1 MRKAMAA
8 LAVGALAAALL
19 VAGAPGQGGA
29 AGGRNVSILHHQFDP
44 RELTVNVG
52 DEVTW
57 THRDGEQVHSVT
69 ADDGSFDSNPDCS
82 AGNPKACMS
91 DHDTFKHTFGAEGR
105 FPYFSKTWG
114 GPSGQGTSGV
124 IIVVTPPPKAPKN
137 GSPGGTTTST
147 TAAPGAAPAPAT
159 STTATAPASKKS
171 SCRAQVGARTC
182 R

>member
-1 MRKAMAA
+1 S
-8 LAVGALAAALL
+8 
-19 VAGAPGQGGA
+19 
-29 AGGRNVSILHHQFDP
+29 VSIQHHQFDP

-105 FPYFSKTWG
+105 YPYFSKTAG
-114 GPSGQGTSGV
+114 GPWPSSAASPSPGPRSARSASGRPGPPSPGPVCGRRRPSGRRRCSRPSTSPTSPASASGRAS
-124 IIVVTPPPKAPKN
+124 TPP
-137 GSPGGTTTST
+137 
-147 TAAPGAAPAPAT
+147 
-159 STTATAPASKKS
+159 
-171 SCRAQVGARTC
+171 ARTASPSTC
-182 R
+182 GPRASPPG

>member
-1 MRKAMAA
+1 MRKVMTG
-8 LAVGALAAALL
+8 LACGALAAGML
-19 VAGAPGQGGA
+19 VVAASSEGGA
-29 AGGRNVSILHHQFDP
+29 AGGRNVSIQHHQFDP

-105 FPYFSKTWG
+105 YPYFSKPLG
-114 GPSGQGTSGV
+114 APGGQGASGV
-124 IIVVTPPPKAPKN
+124 VVVVTPPPAPPKK
-137 GSPGGTTTST
+137 GAPGGAASTTT
-147 TAAPGAAPAPAT
+147 
-159 STTATAPASKKS
+159 
-171 SCRAQVGARTC
+171 
-182 R
+182 

>member
-1 MRKAMAA
+1 MHKIVAG
-8 LAVGALAAALL
+8 LACGALAAGAMVLS
-19 VAGAPGQGGA
+19 APGRSGA
-29 AGGRNVSILHHQFDP
+29 AGGGGRSVSIQHHQFDP

-105 FPYFSKTWG
+105 YPYFSKPWG
-114 GPSGQGTSGV
+114 AAGGQGASGV
-124 IIVVTPPPKAPKN
+124 IVVVTPPPVPPKKGAPGGSTTTTAPTPAPPKN
-137 GSPGGTTTST
+137 
-147 TAAPGAAPAPAT
+147 
-159 STTATAPASKKS
+159 
-171 SCRAQVGARTC
+171 
-182 R
+182 